1 MQLAKLQFRLYGM
14 PELPEVHTTAT
25 ELGKRIVGRE
35 IVDIW
40 SGYDSPY
47 RYGKN
52 EIKDPKFF
60 KKFKSALIGQKI
72 KSTGRVGKN
81 VLIHTK
87 DDQTILVHMKMT
99 GHLLHGKYEFN
110 KNKKEWFATEAG
122 PLRDDPW
129 NGHIRFVIS
138 LDDGN
143 FVALSDTRKFA
154 KITLIQTSEMFEHP
168 DVKVLGPNPVADDFT
183 FQIFQDRLL
192 RRKTWKIKQTLLDQ
206 EIIAGIG
213 NIYSDESLW
222 MSKIHPETPVHK
234 LDKVAL
240 KNLYKS
246 VVEVL
251 KKGIDFGGD
260 SMQDY
265 RTPSGEKGRFQLEHQ
280 VYQRKNKDCLRK
292 NCKDKISRIVVG
304 GRSTHYCPTCQ
315 AISPKS

>member
-1 MQLAKLQFRLYGM
+1 M
-14 PELPEVHTTAT
+14 PELPEVHTTS
-25 ELGKRIVGRE
+25 EDLRPRIVGRE

-60 KKFKSALIGQKI
+60 KKFRTDLIGSKI
-72 KSTGRVGKN
+72 KNTGRVGKN
-81 VLIHTK
+81 VLIHTNK
-87 DDQTILVHMKMT
+87 DQTILVHMKMT
-99 GHLLHGKYEFN
+99 GHLLHGKYAYD
-110 KNKKEWFATEAG
+110 KKKKEWLATEEG

-129 NGHIRFVIS
+129 NGHIRFLIT

-143 FVALSDTRKFA
+143 FIALSDTRKFA
-154 KITLIQTSEMFEHP
+154 KITLFKTSEMNEHP
-168 DVKVLGPNPVADDFT
+168 DVKILGPNPIADDFT
-183 FQIFQDRLL
+183 FKIFQDRIT
-192 RRKTWKIKQTLLDQ
+192 RRKTWKIKQALLDQ
-206 EIIAGIG
+206 ELIAGIG

-222 MSKIHPETPVHK
+222 MAKIHPKTLVHK
-234 LDKVAL
+234 LDKISL
-240 KNLYKS
+240 KNLYKAIR
-246 VVEVL
+246 EVL

-292 NCKDKISRIVVG
+292 NCKDKIARMTVG
-304 GRSTHYCPTCQ
+304 GRGTHYCPTCQ
-315 AISPKS
+315 TETQN